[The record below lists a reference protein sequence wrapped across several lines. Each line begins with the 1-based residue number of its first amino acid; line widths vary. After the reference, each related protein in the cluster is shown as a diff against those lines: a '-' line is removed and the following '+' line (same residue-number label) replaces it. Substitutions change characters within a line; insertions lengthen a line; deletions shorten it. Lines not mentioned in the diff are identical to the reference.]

1 MNDLG
6 EFLERLG
13 RRLERLDRPGRFGWN
28 LADDEDEPVET
39 IERELVFGEAPALR
53 LNAGM
58 ISVSV
63 RPVAPGERARL
74 VLRGRRANEEQVEIG
89 SGEDGAIT
97 VDVHPRHSWQ
107 TVDFRPWRVREN
119 GLQLEV
125 FVPQGIRLQARV
137 EAGRMSVADLHDSE
151 FDLRTDAGKLRV
163 SDCNGRMRIAS
174 SAGKVE
180 LERIAGTLDAR
191 TDAGAVHAT
200 DVRLTGDSSLRASAG
215 SLRVY
220 GLRLLSGNHVVETS
234 LGSVRLGLAPDAP
247 VRIETHVSLGSVD
260 NRAGPGPEDA
270 PAHLKVS
277 SELGSVRI
285 RLEEA
290 PATPL
295 HHVSVTDA
303 RIASESRADSH
314 AASSAETGVGGPSA
328 GPENTAGAAPAGTAT
343 ASRPAP
349 GPSQEETMRILDMV
363 ERHEITPGEAAALL
377 SALRG
382 GGQ

>member
-13 RRLERLDRPGRFGWN
+13 RRLERLDRPGGFGLH
-28 LADDEDEPVET
+28 LADDEDEAVET
-39 IERELVFGEAPALR
+39 IERELVFGEVPALR
-53 LNAGM
+53 LNAGL

-63 RPVAPGERARL
+63 RPVAAGERTRL
-74 VLRGRRANEEQVEIG
+74 VLRGRRANEEQIEIG
-89 SGEDGAIT
+89 TGEDGAIT

-107 TVDFRPWRVREN
+107 TVDFRPWRVRDN
-119 GLQLEV
+119 GLQLDV
-125 FVPQGIRLQARV
+125 FVPQRIRLQARV
-137 EAGRMSVADLHDSE
+137 EAGRMSVADLHEAE

-163 SDCNGRMRIAS
+163 SDCDGRLRIAS

-180 LERIAGTLDAR
+180 LDRIAGTLDAR
-191 TDAGAVHAT
+191 TDAGAVHAD
-200 DVRLTGDSSLRASAG
+200 DVRLTGDSTLRASAG
-215 SLRVY
+215 SVRVS

-270 PAHLKVS
+270 PASLKVS

-285 RLEEA
+285 RIEEA
-290 PATPL
+290 PSTPL
-295 HHVSVTDA
+295 HRVSVTDA
-303 RIASESRADSH
+303 RIP
-314 AASSAETGVGGPSA
+314 AETHGDDQPTSA
-328 GPENTAGAAPAGTAT
+328 AAEERPAAARTAT
-343 ASRPAP
+343 AARPAS